1 MNLERVI
8 EVKLKNLSIFEFNNF
23 SYNHPLGSYHQTSSY
38 ALFASEQGYDYDL
51 LGFVDN
57 DGKIYAASLIL
68 SKKIGSFN
76 RYGYAPKGF
85 LIDYYDYNL
94 IKEFISALKK
104 YYYKKNFAFIKLNP
118 EIQVGTVD
126 YKKKVVH
133 YNSNQVIEKTLVN
146 LGFRKLKDNGR
157 FETKIPRFK
166 DRKSVV

>member
-1 MNLERVI
+1 MI

-104 YYYKKNFAFIKLNP
+104 YYYNGPAIFICSENVVFIVT
-118 EIQVGTVD
+118 EYVG
-126 YKKKVVH
+126 
-133 YNSNQVIEKTLVN
+133 SGSEKFL
-146 LGFRKLKDNGR
+146 LKS
-157 FETKIPRFK
+157 K
-166 DRKSVV
+166 